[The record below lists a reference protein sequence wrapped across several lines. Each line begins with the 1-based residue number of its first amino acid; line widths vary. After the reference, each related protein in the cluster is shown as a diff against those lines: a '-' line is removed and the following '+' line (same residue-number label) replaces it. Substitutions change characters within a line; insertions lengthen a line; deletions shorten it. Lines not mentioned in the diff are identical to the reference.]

1 VVEIGPPTGLDGAMK
16 TASAVAASVLVAA
29 GLLSGC
35 SGSVSIGGDTS
46 ASPTQATPDATTGV
60 ELTETL
66 SNSEFGFSFGY
77 SPPFEERDDASFS
90 NEGGATTSQTFAVF
104 DTEGSQIAGQYRD
117 AFVVN
122 VYPLQVE
129 ITEADLP
136 AAKQE
141 LEQNVIP
148 QLKASSPGMKIAPLT
163 DSTLGGKPAFYTETT
178 FDVEGKPIK
187 SEMYFVFDGATE
199 YQVLAQ
205 SAEQNWEQLKPTF
218 DAMFSSFT
226 LTGASASPS
235 S

>member
-1 VVEIGPPTGLDGAMK
+1 MQTIPVF
-16 TASAVAASVLVAA
+16 AASVLVAA

-35 SGSVSIGGDTS
+35 SGSVSVGTDPSAGTTE
-46 ASPTQATPDATTGV
+46 ASPQTSPGV

-66 SNSEFGFSFGY
+66 SNSEYGFSFMY

-90 NEGGATTSQTFAVF
+90 NEGGASSSQTFAVF
-104 DTEGSQIAGQYRD
+104 DTEGSQIGGQYRD

-122 VYPLQVE
+122 VYSLQVE
-129 ITEADLP
+129 ITEEDLP

-148 QLKASSPGMKIAPLT
+148 QLKASSPGMEIAPLT

-187 SEMYFVFDGATE
+187 SEMYFVFDGSTE

-205 SAEQNWEQLKPTF
+205 SAEQNWDKLKPTF
-218 DAMFSSFT
+218 DAMFDSFT